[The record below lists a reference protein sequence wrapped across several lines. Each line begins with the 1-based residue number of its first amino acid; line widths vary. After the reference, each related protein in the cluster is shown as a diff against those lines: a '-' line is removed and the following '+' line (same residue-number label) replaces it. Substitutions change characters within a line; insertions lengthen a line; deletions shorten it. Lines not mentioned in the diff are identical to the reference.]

1 MDREVL
7 WWSQAGPS
15 NVLGKIALAVS
26 RKQRVVSIS
35 TPSPRMSGLTAAI
48 ERRLRNE
55 LSLDCVP
62 IDLAAEDQ
70 SQPIAHLLAG
80 FLDVAAVE
88 IGAVA
93 DFAVHPR
100 LVDRV
105 LIVDGL
111 DRTHLRR
118 WSLFLRQ
125 LMAEPAEEMV
135 VGPVLLV
142 LLPTGL
148 SHDERSALCGPATFI
163 STQGL
168 CDRYDSAGYAA
179 AIGARPAQGL
189 TSRVGHAA
197 AIEVAAWSRELLE
210 DMVGWEA
217 ADQIAPF
224 PLLDRIAA
232 RKQYPFPCW
241 ENGLVDYWDD
251 EPAAHAVAALK
262 HGFVDHIR
270 RRVWSAQASIL
281 LPFTHRVLRSLIA
294 RYQHF
299 LAKKVS
305 PAQPYIRSFNGRTKT
320 TANFWKLEFYDLR
333 EFTKD
338 LLTPNEADLLN
349 LAGWVRNQVAH
360 FDLIEPDA
368 IARFSDYYEATIGD
382 VDFDIPGWNWPRCG
396 QSMTLTVG
404 PSGAGKSWWSAAQG
418 VDVVSSDE
426 IRKEH
431 SPDGEIRG
439 GQSEIFHE
447 VRTRSA
453 KVLGK
458 GRSVIVD
465 AMHIEPDDRL
475 RQLAIA
481 PADVEKK
488 YALIDRPL
496 ADKHRDGGW
505 RGQKGLVDKY
515 HRLFADHAGVA
526 LAGDGRTDIEVVDLR
541 IPVGKPPNA

>member
-1 MDREVL
+1 MEREAL

-15 NVLGKIALAVS
+15 GVLGKVALAVS
-26 RKQRVVSIS
+26 RKQRVVCIS
-35 TPSPRMSGLTAAI
+35 TPSPRMLGLTEAI
-48 ERRLRNE
+48 DHRLRTE
-55 LSLDCVP
+55 LSLDCVS
-62 IDLAAEDQ
+62 IDLTSEDQ

-80 FLDVAAVE
+80 YLDISAVE

-111 DRTHLRR
+111 DRTQLRR

-148 SHDERSALCGPATFI
+148 SQDDRSALCGPATII
-163 STQGL
+163 STQGM
-168 CDRYDSAGYAA
+168 CDRYDTASYAA

-210 DMVGWEA
+210 EMVGWDA

-224 PLLDRIAA
+224 PLLDRLAA
-232 RKQYPFPCW
+232 RRQYAFPCW
-241 ENGLVDYWDD
+241 ENCLVDYWDD

-262 HGFVDHIR
+262 HGYVDHIR

-294 RYQHF
+294 RHQHF
-299 LAKKVS
+299 LAKQVS
-305 PAQPYIRSFNGRTKT
+305 PEKPYVRIFNGRPKT
-320 TANFWKLEFYDLR
+320 TTNFWKLEFYDFR

-338 LLTPNEADLLN
+338 LLSPNEASLLS
-349 LAGWVRNQVAH
+349 LAGWTRNQMAH

-404 PSGAGKSWWSAAQG
+404 PSGAGKSTWSAAQG

-426 IRKEH
+426 IRKER
-431 SPDGEIRG
+431 SPDGEVRG
-439 GQSEIFHE
+439 TQSEIFHE
-447 VRTRSA
+447 VRMRSA
-453 KVLGK
+453 RVLGS

-475 RQLAIA
+475 RQLSIA
-481 PADVEKK
+481 PADLQKK

-496 ADKHRDGGW
+496 TDKQRDGDW
-505 RGQKGLVDKY
+505 RGQKGLVEKY
-515 HRLFADHAGVA
+515 HRLFVDHASAA
-526 LAGDGRTDIEVVDLR
+526 LAADGRTDIEVFDFR
-541 IPVGKPPNA
+541 AQSGD

>member
-1 MDREVL
+1 MDREIL

-15 NVLGKIALAVS
+15 SVLGKIALAVS
-26 RKQRVVSIS
+26 RKERVVCIS
-35 TPSPRMSGLTAAI
+35 TPSPRIPGLTAAI

-55 LSLDCVP
+55 LSLDGML
-62 IDLAAEDQ
+62 IDLTAEDQ

-80 FLDVAAVE
+80 FLDVSAVE
-88 IGAVA
+88 IGTVA
-93 DFAVHPR
+93 DFAVHR
-100 LVDRV
+100 KLVDRV
-105 LIVDGL
+105 LIIDGL
-111 DRTHLRR
+111 DHAQLRR

-148 SHDERSALCGPATFI
+148 SRDDRSALCGPATFV
-163 STQGL
+163 STQGM
-168 CDRYDSAGYAA
+168 CDRYDSASYAA
-179 AIGARPAQGL
+179 AVGARPAQGL

-210 DMVGWEA
+210 ETVVWPA

-224 PLLDRIAA
+224 PLLDRLAA

-262 HGFVDHIR
+262 HGYVDHIR

-281 LPFTHRVLRSLIA
+281 LPFTNRVLRSLVA

-299 LAKKVS
+299 LAKQVS
-305 PAQPYIRSFNGRTKT
+305 PERPYVRAFNGRLKT
-320 TANFWKLEFYDLR
+320 TTNFWKLEFHDFK

-338 LLTPNEADLLN
+338 LLSANEANLLG
-349 LAGWVRNQVAH
+349 LASRTRNQVAH
-360 FDLIEPDA
+360 FDLIEPDD

-404 PSGAGKSWWSAAQG
+404 PSGAGKSTWSAAQG
-418 VDVVSSDE
+418 IEVVSSDE
-426 IRKEH
+426 IRKER
-431 SPDGEIRG
+431 SPDGEVG
-439 GQSEIFHE
+439 GPQSEIFHE

-453 KVLGK
+453 KVLAN

-481 PADVEKK
+481 PTDVQKK

-496 ADKHRDGGW
+496 ADKQRDGGW
-505 RGQKGLVDKY
+505 REQKGLVGKY
-515 HRLFADHAGVA
+515 HKLFADREDSA
-526 LAGDGRTDIEVVDLR
+526 LAGDGRSDVEVIDLR
-541 IPVGKPPNA
+541 MRQGEGNTS

>member
-1 MDREVL
+1 MDREVF
-7 WWSQAGPS
+7 WWTQAGPS
-15 NVLGKIALAVS
+15 GVLGKIALAVS
-26 RKQRVVSIS
+26 RKQRVVCIS
-35 TPSPRMSGLTAAI
+35 TPSPRMPGLVAAI
-48 ERRLRNE
+48 ERRLRTE

-62 IDLAAEDQ
+62 IDLASEDQ

-80 FLDVAAVE
+80 FLDVSAVE

-125 LMAEPAEEMV
+125 LMAEPAEETV

-148 SHDERSALCGPATFI
+148 SHDERSAICGPATFI
-163 STQGL
+163 STQGM

-197 AIEVAAWSRELLE
+197 AIDVAAWSRELLE

-217 ADQIAPF
+217 ADQISPF

-251 EPAAHAVAALK
+251 EPAAHAAAALK

-270 RRVWSAQASIL
+270 RRVWGAQASIL

-305 PAQPYIRSFNGRTKT
+305 PAQPYVRSINGRTKT
-320 TANFWKLEFYDLR
+320 TTNFWKLEFYDFR

-338 LLTPNEADLLN
+338 LLMPNEADLLN

-426 IRKEH
+426 IRKER

-439 GQSEIFHE
+439 GQSDIFHE
-447 VRTRSA
+447 VRMRSA
-453 KVLGK
+453 KVLGN

-481 PADVEKK
+481 PADVQKK

-496 ADKHRDGGW
+496 ADKQRDGGW

>member
-1 MDREVL
+1 MDREAL
-7 WWSQAGPS
+7 WWLQAGPS

-26 RKQRVVSIS
+26 RKQRVVCIS
-35 TPSPRMSGLTAAI
+35 TPSPRISGLTAAI
-48 ERRLRNE
+48 DRRLRTE

-62 IDLAAEDQ
+62 IDLTTEDQ

-80 FLDVAAVE
+80 FLDVSAVE
-88 IGAVA
+88 IGTVA

-100 LVDRV
+100 LIDRV

-111 DRTHLRR
+111 DRTQLRR

-125 LMAEPAEEMV
+125 LMAEPAEETV

-148 SHDERSALCGPATFI
+148 GRDDRSALCGPATLV
-163 STQGL
+163 STQGM
-168 CDRYDSAGYAA
+168 CDRYDSASYAA

-210 DMVGWEA
+210 EMVGWDA
-217 ADQIAPF
+217 PDQIAPF
-224 PLLDRIAA
+224 PLLDRLAA
-232 RKQYPFPCW
+232 QRQYPFPCW

-251 EPAAHAVAALK
+251 EPAAQAVAALK
-262 HGFVDHIR
+262 HGLVDHIR

-305 PAQPYIRSFNGRTKT
+305 PAQPYIRSINGRPKT
-320 TANFWKLEFYDLR
+320 TTNFWKLEFYDFR
-333 EFTKD
+333 EFTRN
-338 LLTPNEADLLN
+338 LLTPNETDLLN
-349 LAGWVRNQVAH
+349 LAGWTRNQVAH

-404 PSGAGKSWWSAAQG
+404 PSGAGKSRWSAAQG

-426 IRKEH
+426 IRKER

-453 KVLGK
+453 KVLGN
-458 GRSVIVD
+458 GRSVVVD

-475 RQLAIA
+475 RQLAIT
-481 PADVEKK
+481 PIDVQKK
-488 YALIDRPL
+488 YVLIDRPL
-496 ADKHRDGGW
+496 PDKQRDGGW

-515 HRLFADHAGVA
+515 HRLFADHAEA
-526 LAGDGRTDIEVVDLR
+526 ARAGDGRTDVEVVDLR
-541 IPVGKPPNA
+541 VKEGEPSAG

>member
-1 MDREVL
+1 MDREAL
-7 WWSQAGPS
+7 WWYQAGPS
-15 NVLGKIALAVS
+15 SFLGKIALAVS
-26 RKQRVVSIS
+26 RKARVVCVS
-35 TPSPRMSGLTAAI
+35 TPSPRMSGLSDAI
-48 ERRLRNE
+48 EHRLRSE
-55 LSLDCVP
+55 ISLDSVP
-62 IDLAAEDQ
+62 IDLTAENQ

-80 FLDVAAVE
+80 FLDVSAVE
-88 IGAVA
+88 IGTVA

-105 LIVDGL
+105 LIVDEL
-111 DRTHLRR
+111 ERTQLRR
-118 WSLFLRQ
+118 WGLFLRQ
-125 LMAEPAEEMV
+125 LMAEPAEETV
-135 VGPVLLV
+135 VGPVLIV
-142 LLPTGL
+142 LLPVGL
-148 SHDERSALCGPATFI
+148 SRDDRSALCGPATLV
-163 STQGL
+163 SSQGIF
-168 CDRYDSAGYAA
+168 DRYDSAGYAA

-197 AIEVAAWSRELLE
+197 AIETAAWSRELLE
-210 DMVGWEA
+210 EMVGWDA
-217 ADQIAPF
+217 ADQSAPF
-224 PLLDRIAA
+224 PLLDRLAS
-232 RKQYPFPCW
+232 RRQYPFPCW

-262 HGFVDHIR
+262 HGYVDHIR

-281 LPFTHRVLRSLIA
+281 LPFTNRVLRSLIA

-305 PAQPYIRSFNGRTKT
+305 PEKPYVRVFNGRPKT
-320 TANFWKLEFYDLR
+320 TIDFWKLEFYDVG

-338 LLTPNEADLLN
+338 LLSPNEASLLS
-349 LAGWVRNQVAH
+349 LAGWTRNQVAH
-360 FDLIEPDA
+360 FNVIEPDA

-404 PSGAGKSWWSAAQG
+404 PSGAGKSTWSAAQG
-418 VDVVSSDE
+418 IEVVSSDE
-426 IRKEH
+426 IRKER
-431 SPDGEIRG
+431 SPDGEVRG
-439 GQSEIFHE
+439 VQSEIFHE
-447 VRTRSA
+447 VRMRSA
-453 KVLGK
+453 KVLGS

-496 ADKHRDGGW
+496 ADKQRDGGW

-515 HRLFADHAGVA
+515 HRLFVDHAGA
-526 LAGDGRTDIEVVDLR
+526 AIAGDGRDDVEVIDLR
-541 IPVGKPPNA
+541 MQHSEEKTG